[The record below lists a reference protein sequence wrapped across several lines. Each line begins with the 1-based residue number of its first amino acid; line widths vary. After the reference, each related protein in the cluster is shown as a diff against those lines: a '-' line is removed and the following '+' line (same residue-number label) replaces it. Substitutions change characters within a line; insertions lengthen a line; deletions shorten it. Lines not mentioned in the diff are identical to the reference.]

1 MISAG
6 TILGVC
12 LALEVAGRL
21 ALEIRERRLSQL
33 RGGVFAVLR
42 LIPLVNDIVPLPENR
57 REPAEN
63 EFVRKHEEGHS
74 QLRHGILR
82 NLAKIALLLLAV
94 WLFAFLLA
102 SRGMSLVEAVL
113 WLHLAAIPFR
123 TVFHLY
129 CWHQEYEADRYA
141 FEKLGKKVA
150 KAAMRDLAASE
161 IPYTKLFAV
170 IYREHPTVA
179 IRSQK
184 ILNKEIKAA

>member
-1 MISAG
+1 MISA
-6 TILGVC
+6 TVILVA
-12 LALEVAGRL
+12 ALVIEVMARL

-57 REPAEN
+57 REPTEN

-74 QLRHGILR
+74 ELRHGILR
-82 NLAKIALLLLAV
+82 NLVKIALLLLAV

-179 IRSQK
+179 VRSQK
-184 ILNKEIKAA
+184 ILNKEIKAV